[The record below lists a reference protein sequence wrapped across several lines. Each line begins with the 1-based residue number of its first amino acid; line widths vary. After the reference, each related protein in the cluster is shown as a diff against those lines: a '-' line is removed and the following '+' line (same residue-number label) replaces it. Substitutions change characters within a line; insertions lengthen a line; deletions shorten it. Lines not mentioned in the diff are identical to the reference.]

1 MSLLNGLA
9 TAQIAPTLEDEM
21 AATQQSLLEELHTIS
36 EEGILDHN
44 HRDSNAD
51 DASVPE
57 QSSAP
62 ASQTLAEHQPAAPA
76 EILEPISCAAAPQ
89 NGILPLQQAG
99 IGVETAQACSQQSNG
114 VGTAAS
120 DAVLHSDVAPAETA
134 VEVNTAAPELQ
145 SAEVEQ
151 DRKTDIVALAQATD
165 STAEQSEGAS
175 LPPNHDAVME
185 IAATTMAISTD
196 ILLDHDSLFDGIE
209 ADVFG
214 DIELSPPVRRHVSLP
229 QVGEP
234 SQIRSMHA
242 PPSPTR
248 PSQSK
253 ASQTAAGRIHGALE
267 DDPFFPEPSE
277 AEAGQTTS
285 CFEASF
291 AGFKTGHGKKVELS
305 EKALEVARKLLHDL
319 EESQDLLPPPR
330 TSQALSQPSQ
340 SQQSSSR
347 APPARAAQLAAR
359 TPMQEVPSRQN
370 VPAVESLGIPS
381 TLKSAPGPSQTTGTA
396 AMTSSRQIERP
407 AIATPQQF
415 RSASLVGSQAPGTP
429 MRMPGSSSLARFTTP
444 QPTKKVSLGVL
455 PRVGMSASSSRKRPV
470 PKFVTPFKAGKRPK
484 AEELADASSPV
495 RKLDYGKVGAS
506 TSTFTSARQYPATR
520 STRPVS
526 PVHSD
531 AVSVFRLQSG
541 VPRLCLA
548 DVGRPEQFSSMQLIA
563 RGVPD
568 EIIVILNDASRA
580 AQYAFEGPDGSLL
593 QQQDALDELV
603 ARGCTGAKLPWVQ
616 NHWTLILWKLAAMV
630 RLDPSCAHERWSWHE
645 LIRQLLYRYE
655 REVHRAQRSCLKRI
669 QEHDSSPSRPM
680 VLLVAKIL
688 EEENEVQDRSGQVV
702 VRKETILELSDGWYR
717 IQAQVDS
724 VLAQACQRGQLRVG
738 HKLAVMGAT
747 LDAQGEGNEVLAAY
761 HLSTLVLSGNATS
774 LASWDARLGFA
785 PQPFFAGLRS
795 LTPEGGVVSLMDVVI
810 TKVFPLAYVD
820 AERTTD
826 RSTAPRGEQEEA
838 EQLEAWKQRR
848 EDAMARLELQLESEQ
863 RRLYDLVEAI
873 GDLASDAFLPTLPE
887 DPSGRLEATAATLFD
902 QLQSRANPAQAVKEL
917 VVQSG
922 HAGTVPWLHSMAKA
936 ALVAEDAGAARLDAH
951 LDRLCPPR
959 KVRGFRVV
967 RFRDARLPELP
978 APPATNAGAAAKKR
992 NAHARTVQLTVWD
1005 AAQLGDELQEGRRFW
1020 VTNLVPTSKTAWR
1033 KPDEAADVFLAT
1045 RRDTK
1050 WRPVR

>member
-1 MSLLNGLA
+1 MSGLDGLA
-9 TAQIAPTLEDEM
+9 TAQIAPTLEDEL

-36 EEGILDHN
+36 EEGILNHN
-44 HRDSNAD
+44 QRDSKAGEANVAEHSNA
-51 DASVPE
+51 PT
-57 QSSAP
+57 
-62 ASQTLAEHQPAAPA
+62 SQTLTEHQAAAPA
-76 EILEPISCAAAPQ
+76 EILEQTSCSAASQ
-89 NGILPLQQAG
+89 NGILPSQQAEVGLETVQTCLQQG
-99 IGVETAQACSQQSNG
+99 NGVE
-114 VGTAAS
+114 TAAS
-120 DAVLHSDVAPAETA
+120 DALLHSGDAQ
-134 VEVNTAAPELQ
+134 VESVVQANTAAPEPK
-145 SAEVEQ
+145 SAQVQQ
-151 DRKTDIVALAQATD
+151 DRKADVVALVQTTD
-165 STAEQSEGAS
+165 GTAEQSNDAS
-175 LPPNHDAVME
+175 LPATHDAAME
-185 IAATTMAISTD
+185 TATTTMDISTD
-196 ILLDHDSLFDGIE
+196 ILLDHDHLFDGIE

-229 QVGEP
+229 QVGVP

-248 PSQSK
+248 FSQSK
-253 ASQTAAGRIHGALE
+253 ASQTAAGRIRGALE

-285 CFEASF
+285 CFEPSF
-291 AGFKTGHGKKVELS
+291 AGFKTGHGKKVQLS
-305 EKALEVARKLLHDL
+305 EKALEVARKLLLDL
-319 EESQDLLPPPR
+319 EESQELLPPPR

-340 SQQSSSR
+340 SQQSPSR
-347 APPARAAQLAAR
+347 APPARAAHLAAR
-359 TPMQEVPSRQN
+359 TPMQEVPSKQN
-370 VPAVESLGIPS
+370 VPAVESREVPPP
-381 TLKSAPGPSQTTGTA
+381 LKSAPGPSQTTGTA
-396 AMTSSRQIERP
+396 VGSSRQIDRP
-407 AIATPQQF
+407 AVATPQPF
-415 RSASLVGSQAPGTP
+415 RSAHLVGSQTPGTP
-429 MRMPGSSSLARFTTP
+429 LRISGSASLARFTTP

-470 PKFVTPFKAGKRPK
+470 PRFVTPFKAGKRPK

-495 RKLDYGKVGAS
+495 RRLDYGTVGAS
-506 TSTFTSARQYPATR
+506 TPTFSSARQYPATR
-520 STRPVS
+520 STRPVN
-526 PVHSD
+526 PVNPD
-531 AVSVFRLQSG
+531 AVSVFRLQSAA
-541 VPRLCLA
+541 PRQRLA
-548 DVGRPEQFSSMQLIA
+548 DVGRPEQYSSMQLIA

-568 EIIVILNDASRA
+568 EIIVILNDASRG

-603 ARGCTGAKLPWVQ
+603 ARGCSGAKLPWVQ

-655 REVHRAQRSCLKRI
+655 REVHLAQRSCLKRI

-688 EEENEVQDRSGQVV
+688 EEETEVQDRSGQVV

-717 IQAQVDS
+717 VQAQVDG
-724 VLAQACQRGQLRVG
+724 VLAQACQRGRLRVG

-761 HLSTLVLSGNATS
+761 HLSTLVLSGNSTS

-785 PQPFFAGLRS
+785 PQPFFASLRS

-826 RSTAPRGEQEEA
+826 RSAAPRGEQEEA

-848 EDAMARLELQLESEQ
+848 EDAMAQLELQLESEQ

-873 GDLASDAFLPTLPE
+873 GDLASDAFLPSLPE
-887 DPSGRLEATAATLFD
+887 DPSGRLEAVAATLFD
-902 QLQSRANPAQAVKEL
+902 QLQARPNPAQAVKEL
-917 VVQSG
+917 VIQPG
-922 HAGTVPWLHSMAKA
+922 HASTVPWLHSMAKA
-936 ALVAEDAGAARLDAH
+936 ALVAEDGGAGRLGAH

-967 RFRDARLPELP
+967 RFRDARLPEPP
-978 APPATNAGAAAKKR
+978 APPATNAGAAGKKR

-1005 AAQLGDELQEGRRFW
+1005 AVQLGDELQEGRRFW

-1050 WRPVR
+1050 WRAVR